1 MIDNIDTII
10 YISNFLDILD
20 HKHFILSTKEYLL
33 LLFDLYRDKY
43 NKKKTF
49 ILKHYIEIIIT
60 LMGGLKKMM
69 TYPILPWKSH
79 FLGST
84 DYIDKIKASDVYEP
98 VMLGI
103 DVFDRPFVTL
113 RTRQIIRKKEH
124 IAVNTLF
131 QRYTDDKSWT
141 HGTCYGSLLF
151 LSESGYFYNSNNQ
164 YKFSHNLVNI
174 NIYQLLNDKKY
185 IFGYHS
191 INYKN
196 QELITYEVSLC

>member
-84 DYIDKIKASDVYEP
+84 DYIDNIKVTDVWAP
-98 VMLGI
+98 IMLGI
-103 DVFDRPFVTL
+103 DESGRPFITL
-113 RTRQIIRKKEH
+113 RTSQMIRKKPNV
-124 IAVNTLF
+124 IVNTLF